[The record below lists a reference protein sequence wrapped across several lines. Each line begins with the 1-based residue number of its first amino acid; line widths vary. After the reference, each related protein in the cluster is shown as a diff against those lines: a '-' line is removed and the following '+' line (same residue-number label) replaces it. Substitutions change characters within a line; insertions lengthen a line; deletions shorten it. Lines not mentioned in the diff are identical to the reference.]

1 MARGEGRVG
10 IYARVS
16 TLDRGQDPETQL
28 GPLREYAKHREFEI
42 VDEYIDFGSG
52 RRTDRENYQRLLD
65 DARKR
70 KLDVIL
76 IWRYD
81 RFARSTQELVNA
93 YKEFQKLGIDFI
105 SYQENV
111 DTTSPQGELVFT
123 IMAALAQFESSLI
136 SERVR
141 AGMDRAKKQGKHVG
155 RPGLSKKDK
164 REILAAWQE
173 HQSLKKTS
181 RELGRPYSTVKKA
194 VDEFK
199 AK

>member
-16 TLDRGQDPETQL
+16 TLDKGQDPETQL
-28 GPLREYAKHREFEI
+28 EPLREYAKRRGFEI
-42 VDEYIDFGSG
+42 VDEYVDYASG

-70 KLDVIL
+70 KLDVVL

-141 AGMDRAKKQGKHVG
+141 AGMARAKKQGKHVG
-155 RPGLSKKDK
+155 RPRLSKRDK
-164 REILAAWQE
+164 REIVTAWQE
-173 HQSLKKTS
+173 HGSLKKTS
-181 RELGRPYSTVKKA
+181 KELARPYSTVKKV

>member
-1 MARGEGRVG
+1 MAKGEKRVG

-28 GPLREYAKHREFEI
+28 APLREYAKRRGFEI
-42 VDEYIDFGSG
+42 VDEYVDYGSG
-52 RRTDRENYQRLLD
+52 KRNDRENYQRLLG

-70 KLDVIL
+70 TLDVIL

-93 YKEFQKLGIDFI
+93 YKEFQQLGIDFI

-111 DTTSPQGELVFT
+111 DTSSPQGELVFT

-141 AGMDRAKKQGKHVG
+141 AGMDRAKKLRQTC
-155 RPGLSKKDK
+155 RPP
-164 REILAAWQE
+164 W
-173 HQSLKKTS
+173 T
-181 RELGRPYSTVKKA
+181 
-194 VDEFK
+194 F
-199 AK
+199 